1 MLHFCQNRSDY
12 YLINVQQLRSV
23 EEDPLNVH
31 GTVTPTIVDLE
42 ADVNGTYIL
51 GDFGD
56 TSTYFRNVGS
66 REEPISA

>member
-1 MLHFCQNRSDY
+1 MVNGKEENYTVVLDASLLPERSDY

-42 ADVNGTYIL
+42 ADVDGT
-51 GDFGD
+51 
-56 TSTYFRNVGS
+56 
-66 REEPISA
+66 